1 MIIHDFD
8 IVRVAALPSKA
19 YSPLIIDADAVL
31 PLPVVFQGF
40 QLIAGRL
47 PQILKGSGAMQVEK
61 FAPCLPFEGLKT
73 GHSTILK
80 ESGGVATS
88 ERFDHL

>member
-1 MIIHDFD
+1 MIIHNFD
-8 IVRVAALPSKA
+8 IVHIAALPSKA
-19 YSPLIIDADAVL
+19 NSPLIIDTDAVL
-31 PLPVVFQGF
+31 PLPVVFQRF
-40 QLIAGRL
+40 QLIARRL

-61 FAPCLPFEGLKT
+61 FAPRLPFESLKT
-73 GHSTILK
+73 GNSTIIK